1 VCGMSSWLVQVTS
14 VPLLPTSDR
23 AAAGS
28 SKQVSNNPEQNSL
41 ASWIPSACQWCVDNG
56 AWRFHRHQTDFRR
69 AQAIVQF
76 ASRNGHRARTLRD
89 AGHALREGG
98 GAGCVEHDIA
108 LDLLHHLMDVPVQHG
123 DGPDGRRRPR
133 QCGIVA
139 GDIILR
145 YGSMEVKDVR
155 ALARAIAR
163 TIPSVVD
170 LLVWHNEEPTVI
182 AATVKELA
190 STVSPTPDIPT
201 PPTDPIDPGL
211 NLAPIDDATRH
222 AFRPD
227 RGLIGVVVT
236 QVAPDGTAA
245 EAGLNPGDVLVE
257 LQPENVGLPE
267 DVARLMTV
275 ARQQQRRYVAMLVH
289 DADGLRSLALSLD

>member
-1 VCGMSSWLVQVTS
+1 
-14 VPLLPTSDR
+14 
-23 AAAGS
+23 
-28 SKQVSNNPEQNSL
+28 
-41 ASWIPSACQWCVDNG
+41 
-56 AWRFHRHQTDFRR
+56 
-69 AQAIVQF
+69 
-76 ASRNGHRARTLRD
+76 
-89 AGHALREGG
+89 
-98 GAGCVEHDIA
+98 
-108 LDLLHHLMDVPVQHG
+108 MDVPVQHG

-145 YGSMEVKDVR
+145 YRSMEVKDVR
-155 ALARAIAR
+155 ALVRAIAR
-163 TIPSVVD
+163 TIPGTVVN

-182 AATVKELA
+182 AAAVKELA

-201 PPTDPIDPGL
+201 PPTDPIDPGW

-222 AFRPD
+222 AFRLD

-245 EAGLNPGDVLVE
+245 EAGLNPGDVVVE
-257 LQPENVGLPE
+257 VQQENVGLPE

-275 ARQQQRRYVAMLVH
+275 PRQQQRRYVAMLVH
-289 DADGLRSLALSLD
+289 NADGLRWLALSLD